1 MSETTART
9 TATTAAAPDAAG
21 LTYAVAGKT
30 DKGVQRSTNEDAYAL
45 LEIPGFDQAFVV
57 ADGMG
62 GLQAGEV
69 ASGEAVRVI
78 GESLKASPNAASAP
92 LAALHEALTRANDA
106 VFALTQGL
114 RSDGSAEEEPTQRPG
129 PSARPPQ
136 GAAIMGTTA
145 VVGLV
150 RGGTL
155 YLCHAGD
162 SRAYLFR
169 AGELIPL
176 TEDHSFVAERVRA
189 GDMTEAEARVS
200 RFRNMITR
208 AVGIDAQIQP
218 DVREEPLQAGDL
230 VLVCTDGLTTMVED
244 EEIRQMLAAPALAR
258 SAPERVAASLVEAA
272 NRNGG
277 ADNITVVV
285 LKVGGT
291 GGGGSSSTASAGGRG
306 TAAVMPTAGA
316 TQSGARRSSAP
327 AQRNIIDMDA
337 RRRGTSPV
345 LVTLASLGVIALG
358 LAAILAGSEPL
369 RRQAAR
375 VLIGRP
381 VAPPPA
387 PSGTRVEP
395 LRDYEQLTYAPPAP
409 FATREFLARGDLLAY
424 SPGVGVFSVRDSSGV
439 MVSLTRGGDMIRN
452 VASLEVAPPSP
463 DPAPASR
470 VFVATDL
477 QGNLYLSYT
486 ARKVIE
492 KRSPEGKLLA
502 KITAGLTRPE
512 AVAVDEQGNIYVIDR
527 NILKV
532 LRAIDP
538 SPEAG
543 GAPAGADSS
552 PAPQP
557 SPKAS

>member
-258 SAPERVAASLVEAA
+258 SAPERVLAWLRVQAAGVPGVVPLDRTWSAVAEDLGLTKEAVYRA
-272 NRNGG
+272 LAALERAGEIRRE
-277 ADNITVVV
+277 AKRVV
-285 LKVGGT
+285 LRDT
-291 GGGGSSSTASAGGRG
+291 G
-306 TAAVMPTAGA
+306 
-316 TQSGARRSSAP
+316 
-327 AQRNIIDMDA
+327 I
-337 RRRGTSPV
+337 
-345 LVTLASLGVIALG
+345 
-358 LAAILAGSEPL
+358 
-369 RRQAAR
+369 
-375 VLIGRP
+375 
-381 VAPPPA
+381 
-387 PSGTRVEP
+387 
-395 LRDYEQLTYAPPAP
+395 
-409 FATREFLARGDLLAY
+409 
-424 SPGVGVFSVRDSSGV
+424 
-439 MVSLTRGGDMIRN
+439 
-452 VASLEVAPPSP
+452 
-463 DPAPASR
+463 
-470 VFVATDL
+470 
-477 QGNLYLSYT
+477 
-486 ARKVIE
+486 
-492 KRSPEGKLLA
+492 
-502 KITAGLTRPE
+502 
-512 AVAVDEQGNIYVIDR
+512 
-527 NILKV
+527 
-532 LRAIDP
+532 
-538 SPEAG
+538 
-543 GAPAGADSS
+543 
-552 PAPQP
+552 
-557 SPKAS
+557 